1 MELLFTIIIFI
12 QLVIAIIILKETL
25 HPLVILKSVV
35 FLGSIGLLIFH
46 KEWGINISA
55 MTVFILS
62 TAIMWVD
69 LGFAFTMMIANTSNR
84 GNLYLKNNNNLQNKK
99 YEQKILNI
107 STNKAILSTI
117 LILITIIVYLSIG
130 SDYIVGSDNI
140 KEFTRNLM
148 IYKGETRSNG
158 AVDLG
163 VWTYIILVCR
173 MLGVVYLYFAVKEY
187 MTSGWSKKVSILLMP
202 SIAVFIMGY
211 ILGIRSILVIY
222 SLIIVFVAY
231 KIQVN
236 SDKYENGRDKKRL
249 EIKYL
254 IMGILCIGL
263 IFSYFFIAGKLAG
276 KIDPNE
282 GLNNIAIYL
291 SGGIGAFDNV
301 YKNLTFTSDLFGQQT
316 FRIIYKALN
325 VIPLFDFETQNT
337 ISATIYGTGGFRTNV
352 YTANLNFM
360 ADFGY
365 MGVILCNMLIG
376 MFHGFLYNK
385 SKNEIDA
392 GVWTVL
398 NAFFMMPL
406 VSYLNAEKY
415 FAAMPLNAIYF
426 IAIYLLI
433 KLPILYKRRVR

>member
-1 MELLFTIIIFI
+1 M
-12 QLVIAIIILKETL
+12 
-25 HPLVILKSVV
+25 
-35 FLGSIGLLIFH
+35 
-46 KEWGINISA
+46 
-55 MTVFILS
+55 
-62 TAIMWVD
+62 
-69 LGFAFTMMIANTSNR
+69 
-84 GNLYLKNNNNLQNKK
+84 
-99 YEQKILNI
+99 
-107 STNKAILSTI
+107 
-117 LILITIIVYLSIG
+117 YLSIG
-130 SDYIVGSDNI
+130 SEYIVGSDNI

-163 VWTYIILVCR
+163 IWTYILLVCR

-231 KIQVN
+231 KIQVK

-254 IMGILCIGL
+254 IMGILCIGM

-325 VIPLFDFETQNT
+325 IIPLFDFETQST
-337 ISATIYGTGGFRTNV
+337 ISTTIYGTGGFRTNV

-433 KLPILYKRRVR
+433 KLPILYKRRIR

>member
-1 MELLFTIIIFI
+1 MELLFSIIIFV
-12 QLVIAIIILKETL
+12 QLLIAIIILKETL
-25 HPLVILKSVV
+25 HPLIILKGVV

-46 KEWGINISA
+46 EAWGINISA
-55 MTVFILS
+55 ATVFILS
-62 TAIMWVD
+62 SAIIWVD
-69 LGFAFTMMIANTSNR
+69 LGFVFTMMITKISNR
-84 GNLYLKNNNNLQNKK
+84 ENLYLKNNKNLKNKK
-99 YEQKILNI
+99 HEQKMLNI

-130 SDYIVGSDNI
+130 SDYIVGSNNI

-158 AVDLG
+158 AVNLG
-163 VWTYIILVCR
+163 IWTYILLVCR
-173 MLGVVYLYFAVKEY
+173 MLGVVYLSFAVKEY

-231 KIQVN
+231 KIQVK

-249 EIKYL
+249 EIKYF

-316 FRIIYKALN
+316 FRIIYKAFNL
-325 VIPLFDFETQNT
+325 IPLFDFETQNT
-337 ISATIYGTGGFRTNV
+337 ISTTIYGTGGFRTNV

-433 KLPILYKRRVR
+433 KLPILYKRRIR